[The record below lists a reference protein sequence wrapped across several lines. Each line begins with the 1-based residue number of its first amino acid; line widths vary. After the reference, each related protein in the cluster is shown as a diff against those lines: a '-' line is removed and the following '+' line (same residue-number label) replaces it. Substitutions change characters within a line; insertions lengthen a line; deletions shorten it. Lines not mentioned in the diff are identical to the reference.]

1 MKCNLYPENPK
12 EILVAE
18 TTSTTKPKETEGS
31 ESSRE
36 EARASRS
43 GLQRAEK
50 GVRSKHGMRSRHD
63 GGANERDNKTSIADA
78 ISLLSVQETEYR
90 EVEV

>member
-18 TTSTTKPKETEGS
+18 TTSTTKPKEMEGS

-36 EARASRS
+36 EARASKS

-50 GVRSKHGMRSRHD
+50 GTRSKHN
-63 GGANERDNKTSIADA
+63 GGANKDNKTGSADA
-78 ISLLSVQETEYR
+78 ITLLSVQETEDR
-90 EVEV
+90 EVEA

>member
-18 TTSTTKPKETEGS
+18 TTKPKETEGS

-36 EARASRS
+36 EARASKS

-50 GVRSKHGMRSRHD
+50 GTRSKHN
-63 GGANERDNKTSIADA
+63 GGANKDNKTGSADD
-78 ISLLSVQETEYR
+78 ITLLSVQETEDR
-90 EVEV
+90 EVEA